1 MRARRK
7 PVVVQLQRSTK
18 NDINVT
24 PLVDVVLVLLIIF
37 MVVMPL
43 LESTIAVRIPTHQD
57 VSTTSEV
64 PPDQVVVKVTR
75 AGTLAINGADTQL
88 EAYVAALA
96 ELLSLRASTDR
107 VVFVT
112 PDEEAPYK
120 MFVQA
125 LEGARLAGAETIG
138 MVATPVEP
146 VALAP
151 GD

>member
-1 MRARRK
+1 MRGAKK
-7 PVVVQLQRSTK
+7 PVIVQVQSRTK

-43 LESTIAVRIPTHQD
+43 LQTEIAVRIPSRQD
-57 VSTTSEV
+57 VSTSTEV
-64 PPDQVVVKVTR
+64 PPDQVVVKVAST
-75 AGTLAINGADTQL
+75 GSIAINGADTSPD
-88 EAYVAALA
+88 AYVTSLA
-96 ELLSLRASTDR
+96 KLLGLRAQAER

-120 MFVQA
+120 TFVLA

-138 MVATPVEP
+138 MVAAPAEHAESVE
-146 VALAP
+146 
-151 GD
+151 GH

>member
-1 MRARRK
+1 MRGAKK
-7 PVVVQLQRSTK
+7 PIVVRVQSRTK

-43 LESTIAVRIPTHQD
+43 LQTEIAVRIPAKQD
-57 VSTTSEV
+57 VSTSTEV
-64 PPDQVVVKVTR
+64 PPDQVVVKVFSS
-75 AGTLAINGADTQL
+75 GSIAINGADTSPD
-88 EAYVAALA
+88 AYVAALA
-96 ELLSLRASTDR
+96 KLLGLRSSADR

-120 MFVQA
+120 TFVLA

-138 MVATPVEP
+138 MVAAPAEHVES
-146 VALAP
+146 VP
-151 GD
+151 GH